1 MKTITFTTYWGN
13 FNYSVTTA
21 VEEGVSKAT
30 EALALEGV
38 ANIAYR
44 PAASAAM
51 KAFFTKEQIKAWK
64 AQKANGER
72 EDESDSLRRSVV
84 YSDDNVAKFTKGA
97 QDKLDE
103 IVKDKGLAAIT
114 LTVIGQHVYGEK
126 ENVTTKEATEIWTA
140 LQSEKDE
147 AVFIAKCKFL
157 GIDPEAGDDV
167 KAITAIRNW
176 RLDIKRKAEQT
187 AKDELANVGK

>member
-1 MKTITFTTYWGN
+1 MKDITFNTYWGN

-21 VEEGVSKAT
+21 VEDEVSEPTK
-30 EALALEGV
+30 ALALEGI

-51 KAFFTKEQIKAWK
+51 KAFFTKEQITAWK
-64 AQKANGER
+64 KQKATSGA
-72 EDESDSLRRSVV
+72 EDSDSLRRSVEFNP
-84 YSDDNVAKFTKGA
+84 SNIETFRKGA

-103 IVKDKGLAAIT
+103 IVKDKKLAPIVLRVT
-114 LTVIGQHVYGEK
+114 GQHEYGAA
-126 ENVTTKEATEIWTA
+126 ENTQTKEATEIWTA
-140 LQSEKDE
+140 LQGEKDE
-147 AVFIAKCKFL
+147 AVFVAKCKFL

-176 RLDIKRKAEQT
+176 RLEVKRAAEAKAK
-187 AKDELANVGK
+187 ADLAAVGM